1 MSDIGGFVVDVSASF
16 AVLVVVLL
24 LSLAVETLV
33 DMLAVEALTS
43 LMIDSM
49 IKLLDDFS

>member
-16 AVLVVVLL
+16 AVLVVLL
-24 LSLAVETLV
+24 MSLAVETLV
-33 DMLAVEALTS
+33 DMLAVALTS
-43 LMIDSM
+43 LLIDSM